1 MSQID
6 AILLTH
12 EHKDHSSA
20 AGILSRRFNIP
31 IYANEKTHMEISKF
45 IGKVSEK
52 NIRFLK
58 TNSLNE
64 VLGVDIETIG
74 LKHDCKEAIGFAFYE
89 KNKKLSYITDTG
101 ELNSSMMDRIKDSNL
116 YFLEAN
122 YDPQMLINGPYSP
135 KLKGRV
141 SGKFGHLS
149 NEETARALLDLLR
162 GDGEK
167 VYLGH
172 VSKINNSEDHSYE
185 TVKAILEGEG
195 LKIDD
200 TLSLK
205 VASRY
210 YRGELVEV

>member
-89 KNKKLSYITDTG
+89 K
-101 ELNSSMMDRIKDSNL
+101 IKN
-116 YFLEAN
+116 FL
-122 YDPQMLINGPYSP
+122 I
-135 KLKGRV
+135 
-141 SGKFGHLS
+141 
-149 NEETARALLDLLR
+149 
-162 GDGEK
+162 
-167 VYLGH
+167 
-172 VSKINNSEDHSYE
+172 
-185 TVKAILEGEG
+185 
-195 LKIDD
+195 
-200 TLSLK
+200 
-205 VASRY
+205 
-210 YRGELVEV
+210 

>member
-1 MSQID
+1 M
-6 AILLTH
+6 
-12 EHKDHSSA
+12 
-20 AGILSRRFNIP
+20 
-31 IYANEKTHMEISKF
+31 
-45 IGKVSEK
+45 
-52 NIRFLK
+52 
-58 TNSLNE
+58 
-64 VLGVDIETIG
+64 
-74 LKHDCKEAIGFAFYE
+74 
-89 KNKKLSYITDTG
+89 
-101 ELNSSMMDRIKDSNL
+101 
-116 YFLEAN
+116 
-122 YDPQMLINGPYSP
+122 
-135 KLKGRV
+135 
-141 SGKFGHLS
+141 
-149 NEETARALLDLLR
+149 DLLR